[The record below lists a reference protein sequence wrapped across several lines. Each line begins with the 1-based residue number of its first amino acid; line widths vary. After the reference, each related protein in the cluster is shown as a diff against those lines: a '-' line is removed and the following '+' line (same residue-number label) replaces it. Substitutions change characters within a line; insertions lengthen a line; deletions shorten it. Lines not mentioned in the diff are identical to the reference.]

1 MTAEHEPDPDACALD
16 EALRTVIDA
25 RREEIDDRSLVSL
38 LFAAVVGAPYE
49 GAEADTPGVAML
61 RAVRATVEGWAE
73 HRSGSTLFASVA
85 FVDLHILKRRLD
97 AAIEIVRREAIE
109 IMRRSPRGAT

>member
-1 MTAEHEPDPDACALD
+1 MTAEHEPDPDARALN

-25 RREEIDDRSLVSL
+25 RDEPITDRPLVSL

-49 GAEADTPGVAML
+49 GAEGDTPGVAVL

-73 HRSGSTLFASVA
+73 QRNGSTLFAAVPFA
-85 FVDLHILKRRLD
+85 DLHILKRWLD
-97 AAIEIVRREAIE
+97 AAIEIVRR
-109 IMRRSPRGAT
+109 SPGGAP